1 MPTNEPELKP
11 KPRGLWIAIAV
22 VVALLALTTWDVV
35 RNADR
40 SSPAALRRA
49 AFDGDEATV
58 RRIITAHPEWID
70 SVGSHQAGSF
80 TTLVDS
86 GRVFLEPTG
95 PPPYYPPGSGQLFR
109 LLEAHGSTALHH
121 ALANSQS
128 RTAMALIE
136 AGANVSAT
144 LTNGFPV
151 IAVAIQCGDTNV
163 IAAMQRRGVRLD
175 AVDTLTMLPPLHLAA
190 RSHQIKM
197 VNYLLKHG
205 APINGTN
212 QFGGTALHEAA
223 EFCGLPVVQLLAT
236 NGADLALTNRAGKT
250 ALDVVLMKA
259 RPDRASREMATWL
272 SAFAATNGAAGKTAA
287 L

>member
-212 QFGGTALHEAA
+212 QFGG
-223 EFCGLPVVQLLAT
+223 
-236 NGADLALTNRAGKT
+236 NGATRGRRILRTSSCSTVGDKWSGPGPHESRWQNCSGRGADEGTAGQGFEGDGNLALGLRSHQRGC
-250 ALDVVLMKA
+250 
-259 RPDRASREMATWL
+259 R
-272 SAFAATNGAAGKTAA
+272 
-287 L
+287 